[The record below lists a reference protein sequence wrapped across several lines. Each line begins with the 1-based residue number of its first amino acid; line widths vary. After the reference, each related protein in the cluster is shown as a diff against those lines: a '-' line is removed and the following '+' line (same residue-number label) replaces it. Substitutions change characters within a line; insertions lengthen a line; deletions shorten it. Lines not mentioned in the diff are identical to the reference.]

1 VHGQHLTLR
10 SGLFWHDRSEF
21 LSVLNEFDLFHQH
34 AVQITP
40 LHVNLCKAGSVHR
53 TNEEDEM
60 NEVMLSGNN
69 YTLVYNALSFGTAV
83 MFGAFVYFLTQIKS
97 VNKEYRSGVAVSAVV
112 VGIAGYH
119 YFRIWSDFGDKTMN
133 EGYRYADWLITVP
146 LLVIELLIVLGV
158 SNEIRKGL
166 MWKLVPA
173 TVLMIGLGY
182 PGEVSS
188 DNGTKWLFWVLAM
201 IPFIYILWVLYGQL
215 QAASSR
221 ESGAVA
227 GAIKKATAVL
237 LVTWCVYPI
246 AYLFPVFDASSEG
259 LEVLRQVG
267 YTFADITAKA
277 LYGLMILGIAKARS
291 ADES

>member
-1 VHGQHLTLR
+1 
-10 SGLFWHDRSEF
+10 
-21 LSVLNEFDLFHQH
+21 
-34 AVQITP
+34 
-40 LHVNLCKAGSVHR
+40 
-53 TNEEDEM
+53 M
-60 NEVMLSGNN
+60 NEVMLTGDN

-83 MFGAFVYFLTQIKS
+83 MLGAFVYFLTQINS
-97 VNKEYRSGVAVSAVV
+97 VAKAYRSGVAVSAVV

-119 YFRIWSDFGDKTMN
+119 YYRIWQGFSEGEMN

-158 SNEIRKGL
+158 ANEVRKGL
-166 MWKLVPA
+166 MRKLVPA
-173 TVLMIGLGY
+173 TVLMIALGY

-201 IPFIYILWVLYGQL
+201 IPFVYILWVLYGQL
-215 QAASSR
+215 QEASSR

-227 GAIKKATAVL
+227 GAIKNATVVL

-246 AYLFPVFDASSEG
+246 AYLFPVFDANSEG

-291 ADES
+291 ANES

>member
-1 VHGQHLTLR
+1 
-10 SGLFWHDRSEF
+10 
-21 LSVLNEFDLFHQH
+21 
-34 AVQITP
+34 
-40 LHVNLCKAGSVHR
+40 
-53 TNEEDEM
+53 M
-60 NEVMLSGNN
+60 NEVMLTGDN

-83 MFGAFVYFLTQIKS
+83 MLGAFVYFLTQINS
-97 VNKEYRSGVAVSAVV
+97 VAKAYRYGVAVSAVV

-119 YFRIWSDFGDKTMN
+119 YYRIWQGFSEGEMN

-158 SNEIRKGL
+158 ANEVRKGL
-166 MWKLVPA
+166 MRKLVPA
-173 TVLMIGLGY
+173 TVLMIALGY

-188 DNGTKWLFWVLAM
+188 DNGTKWLWWVLAM
-201 IPFIYILWVLYGQL
+201 IPFVYILWVLYGQL
-215 QAASSR
+215 QEASSR

-227 GAIKKATAVL
+227 GAIKNATVVL

-246 AYLFPVFDASSEG
+246 AYLFPVFDANSEG

-291 ADES
+291 ANES